1 MQVTQVNS
9 SVASALGQTPAEE
22 TASRADAFARVLQT
36 AVYGK
41 GSEAVAKTTERAMSA
56 AAPRTETRPVE
67 PRARTEQAATR
78 PNETPAPRNDVAARE
93 PAPRDTDTRNTRD
106 TAPAQKP
113 AESKAAARTDAQPKA
128 RDTAADRPE
137 KTDAAAPQDKTA
149 AKPAEQSAEQI
160 AEQTAE
166 QPAAQDA
173 AGDTAE
179 QTLED
184 AANKPVV
191 AEAPDA
197 ALILALLQT
206 QMMPGEAVAAAAAA
220 TVAAPAAD
228 AVAAAAVTVAPVAP
242 AAAAILP
249 EEAAAAALAA
259 TAAAQAKVAAPVQA
273 EAVAETVPADA
284 AKAAASVVTLPV
296 AADPQIKTAT
306 DTSAAAL
313 LSQQQTVSAEEF
325 AAIQQA
331 LTAQNQGQVQVQ
343 DQAGKPVVTAE
354 AKQKA
359 EPKAEKSVTVDVQ
372 TVSATP
378 KTLVDQAALFVMQ
391 GDEQAEADAAL
402 LQQQAQAA
410 QQQAQPAAP
419 ELKFNAALLQ
429 AAGDDMVLQNGSANN
444 GSGSS
449 QLQQTAAVGATPATQ
464 ATHAAHQTAA
474 TQTAARHLNAYV
486 PVGEQVGVQIKK
498 GVADGLDKI
507 SIKLDPG
514 NLGKVE
520 IKLEI
525 GHDGRLQA
533 VIAADKPETLQ
544 LLQQDVKNLE
554 QSLRDSGLKTDQ
566 QSLNFTLRDQNQ
578 AGEGRDGNGAGHGRQ
593 RNRGGDDY
601 AETGAQTDPAQLAAA
616 NAQRAAAA
624 RGGLDLRI

>member
-1 MQVTQVNS
+1 MQVAQVNS
-9 SVASALGQTPAEE
+9 SVASALGQTPADE
-22 TASRADAFARVLQT
+22 TPNRADDFARMLQT
-36 AVYGK
+36 AVYGR

-56 AAPRTETRPVE
+56 AAPRTETRLVE
-67 PRARTEQAATR
+67 RRERAEPAPRTD
-78 PNETPAPRNDVAARE
+78 NTPAPRSE
-93 PAPRDTDTRNTRD
+93 TAPRDTRD
-106 TAPAQKP
+106 TAAQQKP
-113 AESKAAARTDAQPKA
+113 AEAKAA
-128 RDTAADRPE
+128 
-137 KTDAAAPQDKTA
+137 DK
-149 AKPAEQSAEQI
+149 
-160 AEQTAE
+160 
-166 QPAAQDA
+166 PAAQTPTRNNAADQPA
-173 AGDTAE
+173 KTETAPQEKPAADPTAQQAETQDAGDVAE
-179 QTLED
+179 ETLEE
-184 AANKPVV
+184 AADKPVV

-206 QMMPGEAVAAAAAA
+206 QVVAAEAAAAA
-220 TVAAPAAD
+220 TAP
-228 AVAAAAVTVAPVAP
+228 VIEAAAVSVAPVLP
-242 AAAAILP
+242 AAGVVSP

-259 TAAAQAKVAAPVQA
+259 AAQTQAKTAAPVQA
-273 EAVAETVPADA
+273 DAAAEAVLAEAG
-284 AKAAASVVTLPV
+284 KAAAPALPL

-313 LSQQQTVSAEEF
+313 MSQQQTLSAEEF
-325 AAIQQA
+325 AALQQA
-331 LTAQNQGQVQVQ
+331 LTAQNQGQVQVL
-343 DQAGKPVVTAE
+343 DQTGKPVVTAE

-359 EPKAEKSVTVDVQ
+359 EPKAEKSLTLDIQ

-378 KTLVDQAALFVMQ
+378 KTLVDQATLFVMQ
-391 GDEQAEADAAL
+391 DDDAADADAAL
-402 LQQQAQAA
+402 LMQQQQAQTAP
-410 QQQAQPAAP
+410 QPATQD
-419 ELKFNAALLQ
+419 LKFHAALLQ
-429 AAGDDMVLQNGSANN
+429 AAGDDIALQ
-444 GSGSS
+444 SGSTTGS
-449 QLQQTAAVGATPATQ
+449 SNGQSQQTAAIGATSATQ
-464 ATHAAHQTAA
+464 ATSSVHHTAA

-566 QSLNFTLRDQNQ
+566 QSLSFTLRDQSQ
-578 AGEGRDGNGAGHGRQ
+578 AGEGRDGNGNGNGRQ

-601 AETGAQTDPAQLAAA
+601 ADTGAQTDPAQLAAA

-624 RGGLDLRI
+624 RGGLDIRI

>member
-1 MQVTQVNS
+1 MQVAQVNS
-9 SVASALGQTPAEE
+9 SVAPALGQTPAEE
-22 TASRADAFARVLQT
+22 TLSRADAFARVLQT
-36 AVYGK
+36 AVYGS

-56 AAPRTETRPVE
+56 AAPRAETRPVE
-67 PRARTEQAATR
+67 RRERAE
-78 PNETPAPRNDVAARE
+78 PAPPRPDST
-93 PAPRDTDTRNTRD
+93 PAPRDTASRETAARETGTRD
-106 TAPAQKP
+106 TRETPPAQKP
-113 AESKAAARTDAQPKA
+113 AESKAPVK
-128 RDTAADRPE
+128 DTAADRPE

-149 AKPAEQSAEQI
+149 ATPAEQSAEQ
-160 AEQTAE
+160 AAQ

-173 AGDTAE
+173 ADETAE
-179 QTLED
+179 QILEE
-184 AANKPVV
+184 AADKPVV
-191 AEAPDA
+191 ADAPDA

-206 QMMPGEAVAAAAAA
+206 QLVP
-220 TVAAPAAD
+220 AD
-228 AVAAAAVTVAPVAP
+228 AVAATAANAAAVAVVP
-242 AAAAILP
+242 AAAAVSP
-249 EEAAAAALAA
+249 EDAAAAALARAA
-259 TAAAQAKVAAPVQA
+259 TPVPTDAA
-273 EAVAETVPADA
+273 AETVPAEP
-284 AKAAASVVTLPV
+284 AKAATPVLPAPAA
-296 AADPQIKTAT
+296 AADPQIRTAT

-313 LSQQQTVSAEEF
+313 LSQQQTVSAEDF
-325 AAIQQA
+325 AALQQA
-331 LTAQNQGQVQVQ
+331 LTAQNQGQVQ
-343 DQAGKPVVTAE
+343 DQAGKPVVTVE

-359 EPKAEKSVTVDVQ
+359 EPRAEKSLTVDIQ

-391 GDEQAEADAAL
+391 DDDQADAAL
-402 LQQQAQAA
+402 LQQQVQAA
-410 QQQAQPAAP
+410 QQQAQAATP

-429 AAGDDMVLQNGSANN
+429 AAGDDIALQAG
-444 GSGSS
+444 GTTGGVQGQS
-449 QLQQTAAVGATPATQ
+449 QHQTTAIGATSAMPATNS
-464 ATHAAHQTAA
+464 AHQTAA

-486 PVGEQVGVQIKK
+486 PVGEQVGVQIRK

-566 QSLNFTLRDQNQ
+566 QSLSFTLRDQNQ
-578 AGEGRDGNGAGHGRQ
+578 AGEGRDGHGAGNGRQ
-593 RNRGGDDY
+593 RNRGGDEY

-616 NAQRAAAA
+616 NAQRVAAA

>member
-1 MQVTQVNS
+1 MQVAQVNS

-22 TASRADAFARVLQT
+22 TASRADDFARVLKT

-56 AAPRTETRPVE
+56 AAPRTETRTVE
-67 PRARTEQAATR
+67 PRERAEPAQRPAA
-78 PNETPAPRNDVAARE
+78 NPAPR
-93 PAPRDTDTRNTRD
+93 RD
-106 TAPAQKP
+106 TAPRSDTTSRDTAARDTRETAAPQKP
-113 AESKAAARTDAQPKA
+113 AESKAPARTDAQSPAKEM
-128 RDTAADRPE
+128 AADQPE
-137 KTDAAAPQDKTA
+137 KTETAAPQDEAA
-149 AKPAEQSAEQI
+149 AKPVEQSAEQ
-160 AEQTAE
+160 
-166 QPAAQDA
+166 PVAQDA

-179 QTLED
+179 ETLED
-184 AANKPVV
+184 AASKPVV

-206 QMMPGEAVAAAAAA
+206 QLVPADTVATAAA
-220 TVAAPAAD
+220 AAPAAD
-228 AVAAAAVTVAPVAP
+228 ATAAATLPVVPTAAAASSEGAV
-242 AAAAILP
+242 
-249 EEAAAAALAA
+249 AAALAA
-259 TAAAQAKVAAPVQA
+259 AEAQARAAAPVQTD
-273 EAVAETVPADA
+273 VLT
-284 AKAAASVVTLPV
+284 AAADVDAKIVAPAVPLPA

-313 LSQQQTVSAEEF
+313 LSQQQSVSAEDF
-325 AAIQQA
+325 AAFQQA

-343 DQAGKPVVTAE
+343 DQTGKPVVTAE

-359 EPKAEKSVTVDVQ
+359 EPKAEKSLTVDVQ
-372 TVSATP
+372 TVTATP
-378 KTLVDQAALFVMQ
+378 KTLVDQSALFVMQ
-391 GDEQAEADAAL
+391 SDDQTADDAAL

-410 QQQAQPAAP
+410 LHYAQQPATP
-419 ELKFNAALLQ
+419 ELKFHAALLQ
-429 AAGDDMVLQNGSANN
+429 AAGDDVALQTGGAGNTG
-444 GSGSS
+444 
-449 QLQQTAAVGATPATQ
+449 QTLQQQTAAVGATTATQ
-464 ATHAAHQTAA
+464 ATHTAHQAA
-474 TQTAARHLNAYV
+474 TQTATRHLGAYV
-486 PVGEQVGVQIKK
+486 PPGEQVGVQIKK
-498 GVADGLDKI
+498 GVAEGLDKI

-554 QSLRDSGLKTDQ
+554 QSLRDAGLKTDQ

-578 AGEGRDGNGAGHGRQ
+578 AGEGREGNGAGNGRQ
-593 RNRGGDDY
+593 RNRGGDEY
-601 AETGAQTDPAQLAAA
+601 AETGAHTDPAQLAAA

>member
-1 MQVTQVNS
+1 MQVAQVNS
-9 SVASALGQTPAEE
+9 SVASALGQAPADE
-22 TASRADAFARVLQT
+22 SSGRADDFARMLQT

-41 GSEAVAKTTERAMSA
+41 GSEAVAKTTERTLSA
-56 AAPRTETRPVE
+56 AAPRTETRMVE
-67 PRARTEQAATR
+67 RRERA
-78 PNETPAPRNDVAARE
+78 E
-93 PAPRDTDTRNTRD
+93 PAPRADNTPEPRRETTAPRDTRD
-106 TAPAQKP
+106 TAAAQKP
-113 AESKAAARTDAQPKA
+113 AEAKAAD
-128 RDTAADRPE
+128 
-137 KTDAAAPQDKTA
+137 
-149 AKPAEQSAEQI
+149 KPAA
-160 AEQTAE
+160 QTPTRNNAAE
-166 QPAAQDA
+166 QPAKTETAAPQEKPAAEPTEPTAQQADTQDA
-173 AGDTAE
+173 TDSAE
-179 QTLED
+179 ETLEE
-184 AANKPVV
+184 AADKPVV

-206 QMMPGEAVAAAAAA
+206 QV
-220 TVAAPAAD
+220 VSAD
-228 AVAAAAVTVAPVAP
+228 AVAAAPVAEGAAASVAPVLPVAGVVS
-242 AAAAILP
+242 P

-259 TAAAQAKVAAPVQA
+259 AAETQAKTAAP
-273 EAVAETVPADA
+273 VPADA
-284 AKAAASVVTLPV
+284 VADAITAEAGKAAAPTLPLPAV
-296 AADPQIKTAT
+296 ADPQIKTAT

-313 LSQQQTVSAEEF
+313 LSQQQTLSAEEF
-325 AAIQQA
+325 AAVQQA
-331 LTAQNQGQVQVQ
+331 LTAQNQGQVQVL
-343 DQAGKPVVTAE
+343 DQTGKPVVTAE

-359 EPKAEKSVTVDVQ
+359 EPKAEKSVTVDIQ

-378 KTLVDQAALFVMQ
+378 KTLVDQATLFVMQ
-391 GDEQAEADAAL
+391 DEDAADADTAL
-402 LQQQAQAA
+402 LMQQQAQTA
-410 QQQAQPAAP
+410 QQPATQD
-419 ELKFNAALLQ
+419 LKFNAALLQ
-429 AAGDDMVLQNGSANN
+429 AAGDDIALQ
-444 GSGSS
+444 SGSTAGS
-449 QLQQTAAVGATPATQ
+449 SNGQTQQTAAIGATSATPATSSV
-464 ATHAAHQTAA
+464 HHTAA

-566 QSLNFTLRDQNQ
+566 QSLSFTLRDQSQ
-578 AGEGRDGNGAGHGRQ
+578 AGEGRDGNGNGNGRQ

-601 AETGAQTDPAQLAAA
+601 ADTGAQTDPVQLAAA

-624 RGGLDLRI
+624 RGGLDIRI

>member
-1 MQVTQVNS
+1 MQVAQVNS

-22 TASRADAFARVLQT
+22 TSSRADAFARVLQT
-36 AVYGK
+36 AVYGR

-67 PRARTEQAATR
+67 RRERAEPAPSR
-78 PNETPAPRNDVAARE
+78 PDSTPAPRRDA
-93 PAPRDTDTRNTRD
+93 APRETDTRD
-106 TAPAQKP
+106 TSAAQKP
-113 AESKAAARTDAQPKA
+113 AESRAAARSDAPSTA
-128 RDTAADRPE
+128 RDTATDRPE
-137 KTDAAAPQDKTA
+137 ETDAAAPQDKTA
-149 AKPAEQSAEQI
+149 ATPAEQNAEQ
-160 AEQTAE
+160 APR

-173 AGDTAE
+173 AGETAE
-179 QTLED
+179 QILEE
-184 AANKPVV
+184 AADKPVV
-191 AEAPDA
+191 ADAPDA

-206 QMMPGEAVAAAAAA
+206 QLMP
-220 TVAAPAAD
+220 AD
-228 AVAAAAVTVAPVAP
+228 AVAATAAASVAAPVADAAAVPVVP
-242 AAAAILP
+242 AAAAVSP
-249 EEAAAAALAA
+249 EDAAAAALAKAA
-259 TAAAQAKVAAPVQA
+259 TPVPA
-273 EAVAETVPADA
+273 HPAAETVPAEA
-284 AKAAASVVTLPV
+284 AKAAIPVLPAPLA
-296 AADPQIKTAT
+296 AADPQIRTTT

-313 LSQQQTVSAEEF
+313 LSQQTVSAEDF
-325 AAIQQA
+325 AALQQA

-359 EPKAEKSVTVDVQ
+359 EPKAEKSVTVEVQ

-391 GDEQAEADAAL
+391 DDQAEADAAL
-402 LQQQAQAA
+402 LQQQVQAA
-410 QQQAQPAAP
+410 QQQTQAATP

-429 AAGDDMVLQNGSANN
+429 AAGDDVALQAGGTTGGAQ
-444 GSGSS
+444 GQS
-449 QLQQTAAVGATPATQ
+449 QHQTAAIGATSAMQ
-464 ATHAAHQTAA
+464 ATHPVHQTAA

-486 PVGEQVGVQIKK
+486 PVGEQVGVQIRK

-566 QSLNFTLRDQNQ
+566 QSLSFTLRDQSQ
-578 AGEGRDGNGAGHGRQ
+578 AGEGRDGHGAGNGRQ
-593 RNRGGDDY
+593 RNRGGDEY

>member
-1 MQVTQVNS
+1 MQVAQVNS

-22 TASRADAFARVLQT
+22 TAGRADDFARVLQT

-41 GSEAVAKTTERAMSA
+41 GSEAVAKTTERVMSA

-67 PRARTEQAATR
+67 PRARAEQAPPR
-78 PNETPAPRNDVAARE
+78 PNDTPAPRSDAAPRD
-93 PAPRDTDTRNTRD
+93 PAPRETDTRNTRD
-106 TAPAQKP
+106 TAAAQKP
-113 AESKAAARTDAQPKA
+113 AETKAPAKTDAQPTA
-128 RDTAADRPE
+128 RDTAPDQPE

-149 AKPAEQSAEQI
+149 ATPAEQSVEQV
-160 AEQTAE
+160 AE

-173 AGDTAE
+173 AGETAE

-184 AANKPVV
+184 AANTPVV

-206 QMMPGEAVAAAAAA
+206 QMVPGEAVAAAAAA
-220 TVAAPAAD
+220 NVAVPAAD
-228 AVAAAAVTVAPVAP
+228 AAAAAVAVAPVVP
-242 AAAAILP
+242 AAVAVSS

-259 TAAAQAKVAAPVQA
+259 AAAAQAKSVAP
-273 EAVAETVPADA
+273 VPADA
-284 AKAAASVVTLPV
+284 AAAADIAPAEVAKTAAPVVTLPV
-296 AADPQIKTAT
+296 AAEPQIKTAT

-391 GDEQAEADAAL
+391 GDDQAEADTAL
-402 LQQQAQAA
+402 LQQQVQAA
-410 QQQAQPAAP
+410 QQQAQPAVP

-429 AAGDDMVLQNGSANN
+429 VASDDMVLQNGGTNN
-444 GSGSS
+444 GSSNS
-449 QLQQTAAVGATPATQ
+449 QLHQTAAIGATSATP

>member
-1 MQVTQVNS
+1 MKVAQVNS
-9 SVASALGQTPAEE
+9 PLASTHGQPAEE
-22 TASRADAFARVLQT
+22 PSSRADAFARVLQT
-36 AVYGK
+36 AVFGR
-41 GSEAVAKTTERAMSA
+41 GSEAVAKTTERAMAA

-67 PRARTEQAATR
+67 RRERAEPAATR
-78 PNETPAPRNDVAARE
+78 PNTTPAPRKDAV
-93 PAPRDTDTRNTRD
+93 RDTDTRDTRD
-106 TAPAQKP
+106 AAAAQKP
-113 AESKAAARTDAQPKA
+113 NEGKAPAKTEAKPAKDATEKPAAEQTEKAPD
-128 RDTAADRPE
+128 DTAA
-137 KTDAAAPQDKTA
+137 AAAPQQDA
-149 AKPAEQSAEQI
+149 AAQPVEQT

-166 QPAAQDA
+166 QPEAQDA

-179 QTLED
+179 ETLPED
-184 AANKPVV
+184 AGKPVV
-191 AEAPDA
+191 ADAPDA

-206 QMMPGEAVAAAAAA
+206 A
-220 TVAAPAAD
+220 TIAAPAAE
-228 AVAAAAVTVAPVAP
+228 AAAVATVPVVSV
-242 AAAAILP
+242 LSP

-259 TAAAQAKVAAPVQA
+259 AAEAQAKAAAPVQTDA
-273 EAVAETVPADA
+273 AADA
-284 AKAAASVVTLPV
+284 EPVDAKAATTVVVQPALPAG
-296 AADPQIKTAT
+296 AADPQIKSAT

-313 LSQQQTVSAEEF
+313 LSQQQTVLAEDF

-343 DQAGKPVVTAE
+343 DQAGKPAVTAE

-359 EPKAEKSVTVDVQ
+359 EPKADKIVTVDVQ
-372 TVSATP
+372 TVTATP
-378 KTLVDQAALFVMQ
+378 KTLVDQSALFAMQ
-391 GDEQAEADAAL
+391 DDDQAAADMAQ

-410 QQQAQPAAP
+410 LQQQSQPTAS

-429 AAGDDMVLQNGSANN
+429 AAADDIAVQAGSTASSN
-444 GSGSS
+444 SGTSG
-449 QLQQTAAVGATPATQ
+449 QQSAAIGATTATQATQ
-464 ATHAAHQTAA
+464 ATHQAA

-498 GVADGLDKI
+498 GVAEGLDKI

-554 QSLRDSGLKTDQ
+554 QSLRDAGLKTDQ
-566 QSLNFTLRDQNQ
+566 QSLSFTLRDQNQ
-578 AGEGRDGNGAGHGRQ
+578 ANEGRDGNGAGNGRYQ
-593 RNRGGDDY
+593 NRGGDEY
-601 AETGAQTDPAQLAAA
+601 AETGANTDPAQLAAA

-624 RGGLDLRI
+624 RGGLDIRI

>member
-1 MQVTQVNS
+1 MQVAQVNS

-22 TASRADAFARVLQT
+22 TSSRADAFARVLQT

-41 GSEAVAKTTERAMSA
+41 GSAAVAKTTERALSA

-67 PRARTEQAATR
+67 PRPRAEPAPSR
-78 PNETPAPRNDVAARE
+78 PNDTPAPRNDAAARE
-93 PAPRDTDTRNTRD
+93 PAPRETDTRDTRD
-106 TAPAQKP
+106 TAPTRKP
-113 AESKAAARTDAQPKA
+113 AESKAQARTDAQAPAK
-128 RDTAADRPE
+128 DTAADRPQQ
-137 KTDAAAPQDKTA
+137 TDAATPQEKPA
-149 AKPAEQSAEQI
+149 AQPAEQSAD
-160 AEQTAE
+160 QTTE

-173 AGDTAE
+173 AGETAE
-179 QTLED
+179 QILED
-184 AANKPVV
+184 AADKPVV

-206 QMMPGEAVAAAAAA
+206 QLVP
-220 TVAAPAAD
+220 AD
-228 AVAAAAVTVAPVAP
+228 AVAASTAASVAVPVAETAAVAPVAP
-242 AAAAILP
+242 AVAAVSP
-249 EEAAAAALAA
+249 EDAAAAALAKTVA
-259 TAAAQAKVAAPVQA
+259 PVPTDAAAAAAETAPAEAAKVAAPVLP
-273 EAVAETVPADA
+273 VPAGA
-284 AKAAASVVTLPV
+284 AE
-296 AADPQIKTAT
+296 PQIKTTT

-313 LSQQQTVSAEEF
+313 LSQQQTVSAEDF

-359 EPKAEKSVTVDVQ
+359 EPKAEKSITVDIQ

-391 GDEQAEADAAL
+391 GDDQAEADAAL
-402 LQQQAQAA
+402 LQQQDQAA
-410 QQQAQPAAP
+410 QQQTQAATP

-429 AAGDDMVLQNGSANN
+429 AAGDDIALQAGATTGSNQ
-444 GSGSS
+444 G
-449 QLQQTAAVGATPATQ
+449 QPQHQTAAIGATSAMQ
-464 ATHAAHQTAA
+464 ATHSAHQTAA

-486 PVGEQVGVQIKK
+486 PVGEQVGVQIRK

-566 QSLNFTLRDQNQ
+566 QSLSFTLRDQNQ
-578 AGEGRDGNGAGHGRQ
+578 AGEGRDGNGAGNGRQ
-593 RNRGGDDY
+593 RNRGGDEY
-601 AETGAQTDPAQLAAA
+601 AETGAHTDPAQLAAA
-616 NAQRAAAA
+616 NAQRVAAA

>member
-1 MQVTQVNS
+1 MQVAQVNS
-9 SVASALGQTPAEE
+9 SVASALGQTPADE
-22 TASRADAFARVLQT
+22 TASRADDFARMLQT
-36 AVYGK
+36 AVYGR
-41 GSEAVAKTTERAMSA
+41 GSEAVARTTERAMSA
-56 AAPRTETRPVE
+56 AAPRTETRPAE
-67 PRARTEQAATR
+67 PRARSEQAPAR
-78 PNETPAPRNDVAARE
+78 PNSTPAPRSDA
-93 PAPRDTDTRNTRD
+93 APRDTRDARD
-106 TAPAQKP
+106 TASTQKP
-113 AESKAAARTDAQPKA
+113 GESKAPARTDAGTPA
-128 RDTAADRPE
+128 RDAAAQPD
-137 KTDAAAPQDKTA
+137 KTDAAAAPQE
-149 AKPAEQSAEQI
+149 KPATQPAEP
-160 AEQTAE
+160 AAE
-166 QPAAQDA
+166 QPAGQDAA
-173 AGDTAE
+173 AGDTAD

-184 AANKPVV
+184 AANRPVV
-191 AEAPDA
+191 ADAPDA

-206 QMMPGEAVAAAAAA
+206 QLAPTEAGPVVAAAV
-220 TVAAPAAD
+220 VAAPAAD
-228 AVAAAAVTVAPVAP
+228 AVAAAPTVPAAVTVAP
-242 AAAAILP
+242 
-249 EEAAAAALAA
+249 EAAAAALAA
-259 TAAAQAKVAAPVQA
+259 AA
-273 EAVAETVPADA
+273 EAQTEAATPAETV
-284 AKAAASVVTLPV
+284 
-296 AADPQIKTAT
+296 KTAIPLPAGAAEPQVKTST

-313 LSQQQTVSAEEF
+313 LSQQQTVSAEDF

-331 LTAQNQGQVQVQ
+331 LTAQNQGQMQVQ

-359 EPKAEKSVTVDVQ
+359 EPKAEKSVTVDIQ

-391 GDEQAEADAAL
+391 GDDQAEADAAL
-402 LQQQAQAA
+402 LQQQIQAA
-410 QQQAQPAAP
+410 QQQAQPATP
-419 ELKFNAALLQ
+419 DVKFSATLL
-429 AAGDDMVLQNGSANN
+429 
-444 GSGSS
+444 
-449 QLQQTAAVGATPATQ
+449 QTAADDLALQAGGTTAGSSNGQTQQAVAIGATQ
-464 ATHAAHQTAA
+464 ATQAAHSVHQAA
-474 TQTAARHLNAYV
+474 TTQTAARHLNAYV

-566 QSLNFTLRDQNQ
+566 QSLNFTLRDQSQ
-578 AGEGRDGNGAGHGRQ
+578 AGEGRDGHGAGNGRQ
-593 RNRGGDDY
+593 RNRGGEDY
-601 AETGAQTDPAQLAAA
+601 VETGAQTDPAQLAAA